1 MRNRKKIL
9 IFTLSHDFNLFFLHS
24 ISFSIFPLVTY
35 SSKQTLNLVMR
46 LTRLSSCSTSRI
58 KKSYI
63 QIKVGAIGAFVH
75 SQSCTYQ
82 DFPIPPPS
90 IGIIF
95 NFSMVLHPLFNWF
108 LTMKKSF
115 WNHNHCIHNT
125 PPFSH
130 PKDSHHNERHTIH
143 LNAQEVYYI
152 VWLEYKKPR
161 VLDYFRFDL
170 KQIDRCLIFPE
181 KGI

>member
-82 DFPIPPPS
+82 DFPIPPPLL
-90 IGIIF
+90 
-95 NFSMVLHPLFNWF
+95 VLF
-108 LTMKKSF
+108 
-115 WNHNHCIHNT
+115 
-125 PPFSH
+125 
-130 PKDSHHNERHTIH
+130 
-143 LNAQEVYYI
+143 
-152 VWLEYKKPR
+152 
-161 VLDYFRFDL
+161 
-170 KQIDRCLIFPE
+170 LIFQWSYIPYL
-181 KGI
+181 IDFLQ